1 LPSTVRVTARKIGR
15 KTEKIRRVST
25 LRALLVEVAARG
37 GTISYDEVR
46 SELDLSG
53 DIVPPLREL
62 SVDEDEAG
70 RGLLSAVVVRR
81 DTGRPGAG
89 WFRLAADRGRDSADP
104 DQTWQAE
111 RARLREIHSR

>member
-1 LPSTVRVTARKIGR
+1 M
-15 KTEKIRRVST
+15 
-25 LRALLVEVAARG
+25 EVAARG

-53 DIVPPLREL
+53 DIVPLLREL